1 MATEEGA
8 VTSEEGTVP
17 ADESSEPATP
27 IEDALEK
34 VIAGRVREFRSAL
47 GWSVAHLAERS
58 GLSKS
63 MLSKIENAK
72 ASASLSTLARLSSA
86 LGVPVTA
93 FFRGLD
99 EEHDVIH
106 IKSGRGLDIEHRGSR
121 HGSRYQLLGRMR
133 HPYDTLEPLL
143 VTITRR
149 SKVFPLFQHG
159 GTEMLH
165 MLAGSMAYAVG
176 DDTYYLDP
184 GDSLQFAGDVPH
196 GPVDLRDLPV
206 RFLSIKAIPTSG

>member
-1 MATEEGA
+1 MITWEEGD
-8 VTSEEGTVP
+8 VSP
-17 ADESSEPATP
+17 TP
-27 IEDALEK
+27 LEDALEK
-34 VIAGRVREFRSAL
+34 VIAQRVREFRSAL
-47 GWSVAHLAERS
+47 GWSVAHLASRS

-86 LGVPVTA
+86 LNVPVTA

-106 IKSGRGLDIEHRGSR
+106 IKAGRGLDIEHRGSR

-133 HPYDTLEPLL
+133 HPYDMLEPVQ

-149 SKVFPLFQHG
+149 SKVFPLYQHG
-159 GTEMLH
+159 GTELIM
-165 MLAGSMAYAVG
+165 MQTGTMEYSVG
-176 DDTYYLDP
+176 DDTYLLEA

-196 GPVDLRDLPV
+196 GPVDLRELPV
-206 RFLSIKAIPTSG
+206 KFLTVKAIPTSG

>member
-1 MATEEGA
+1 MGQLA
-8 VTSEEGTVP
+8 
-17 ADESSEPATP
+17 EPAGEPAVQTL
-27 IEDALEK
+27 EDELEQ
-34 VIAGRVREFRSAL
+34 VIASRVREFRSAL
-47 GWSVAHLAERS
+47 GWSVGHLAERS

-86 LGVPVTA
+86 LNVPVTA

-106 IKSGRGLDIEHRGSR
+106 IKAGRGLEVEHRGSR
-121 HGSRYQLLGRMR
+121 AGSRYQLLGRMR
-133 HPYDTLEPLL
+133 HPYDMLEPLL

-149 SKVFPLFQHG
+149 TKAFPLFQHAG
-159 GTEMLH
+159 VELLH
-165 MLAGSMAYAVG
+165 MLAGQMVYAVG
-176 DDTYYLDP
+176 DDNYVLDT

-196 GPVDLRDLPV
+196 GPVELRELPV
-206 RFLSIKAIPTSG
+206 KFLSIKALPTSG

>member
-1 MATEEGA
+1 MGQLA
-8 VTSEEGTVP
+8 
-17 ADESSEPATP
+17 EPAAGEP
-27 IEDALEK
+27 AAQSLEDELEQ
-34 VIAGRVREFRSAL
+34 VIASRVREFRSGL
-47 GWSVAHLAERS
+47 GWSVGHLAERS

-86 LGVPVTA
+86 LNVPVTA

-106 IKSGRGLDIEHRGSR
+106 IKAGRGLDVEHRGSR
-121 HGSRYQLLGRMR
+121 TGSRYQLLGRMR
-133 HPYDTLEPLL
+133 HPYDMLEPLL

-149 SKVFPLFQHG
+149 TKAFPLFQHAG
-159 GTEMLH
+159 VELLH
-165 MLAGSMAYAVG
+165 VLSGQVVYAVG
-176 DDTYYLDP
+176 DDTYVLDT

-196 GPVDLRDLPV
+196 GPVELKELPV
-206 RFLSIKAIPTSG
+206 RFLSIKALPTSG

>member
-1 MATEEGA
+1 MA
-8 VTSEEGTVP
+8 
-17 ADESSEPATP
+17 ATP
-27 IEDALEK
+27 LEDALEK
-34 VIAGRVREFRSAL
+34 VIAQRVREFRSAM
-47 GWSVAHLAERS
+47 GWSVAHLADRS

-86 LGVPVTA
+86 LNVPVTA

-121 HGSRYQLLGRMR
+121 HGSRYQSLGRMR
-133 HPYDTLEPLL
+133 YPYDMLEPVV

-149 SKVFPLFQHG
+149 TKVFPLFQHS
-159 GTEMLH
+159 GTELIH
-165 MLAGSMAYAVG
+165 VQAGRLGYAVG
-176 DDTYYLDP
+176 DNSYTLEP

-196 GPVDLRDLPV
+196 GPVELHELPV
-206 RFLSIKAIPTSG
+206 KFLSIKALPTNG

>member
-1 MATEEGA
+1 MST
-8 VTSEEGTVP
+8 
-17 ADESSEPATP
+17 TP
-27 IEDALEK
+27 LEDALEK
-34 VIAGRVREFRSAL
+34 VIAQRVREFRSAL
-47 GWSVAHLAERS
+47 GWSVAHLATRS

-86 LGVPVTA
+86 LNVPVTA

-106 IKSGRGLDIEHRGSR
+106 IKAGRGLDIEHRGSR

-133 HPYDTLEPLL
+133 HPYDMLEPVQ

-149 SKVFPLFQHG
+149 AKVFPLFQHG
-159 GTEMLH
+159 GTELIH
-165 MLAGSMAYAVG
+165 MQAGCMAYAVG
-176 DDTYYLDP
+176 DDTYVLDS

-196 GPVDLRDLPV
+196 GPVELRELPV
-206 RFLSIKAIPTSG
+206 KFITVKAIPTSG

>member
-1 MATEEGA
+1 MGQLA
-8 VTSEEGTVP
+8 
-17 ADESSEPATP
+17 EPAGEPAVQTL
-27 IEDALEK
+27 EDELEE
-34 VIAGRVREFRSAL
+34 VIASRVREFRSAL
-47 GWSVAHLAERS
+47 GWSVGHLAERS

-86 LGVPVTA
+86 LNVPVTA

-106 IKSGRGLDIEHRGSR
+106 IKAGRGLDIEHRGSR
-121 HGSRYQLLGRMR
+121 TGSRYQLLGRMR
-133 HPYDTLEPLL
+133 HPYDMLEPLL

-149 SKVFPLFQHG
+149 TKAFPLFQHAGVELLHVLG
-159 GTEMLH
+159 GQV
-165 MLAGSMAYAVG
+165 AYAVG
-176 DDTYYLDP
+176 DDTYLLDT

-196 GPVDLRDLPV
+196 GPVELRELPV
-206 RFLSIKAIPTSG
+206 RFLSIKALPTNG